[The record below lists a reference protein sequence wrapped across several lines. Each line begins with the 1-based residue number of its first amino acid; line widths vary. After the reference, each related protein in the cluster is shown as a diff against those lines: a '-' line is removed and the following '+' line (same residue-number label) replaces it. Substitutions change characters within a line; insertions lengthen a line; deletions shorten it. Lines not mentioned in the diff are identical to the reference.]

1 MGLKYYCGNKME
13 QTIHAACKKEYHE
26 TGFKQLQLSRPSHT
40 LYDTLKVIHTT
51 FDHKVISL

>member
-40 LYDTLKVIHTT
+40 LYDTLADSHTY
-51 FDHKVISL
+51 DL